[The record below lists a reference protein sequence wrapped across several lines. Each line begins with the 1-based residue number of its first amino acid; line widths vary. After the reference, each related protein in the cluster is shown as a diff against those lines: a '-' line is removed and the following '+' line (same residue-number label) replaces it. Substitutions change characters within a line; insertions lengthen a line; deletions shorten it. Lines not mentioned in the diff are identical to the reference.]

1 MFTETFNSCFVS
13 DPYLDDSN
21 CSFGLVQSE
30 SEPTKV
36 AITLDEQ
43 AWRATLRQLAT
54 SFERTRWEIG
64 DHILKAENHF
74 PEITSE
80 RVYGHTIPGSNV
92 YIEAE
97 RETGLSRALLYDLAS
112 TARRCPPS
120 VRTETL
126 SWTHHRILVNN
137 LKEGADADEMKEWLQ
152 RAQEERL
159 TTREFKAVIAGG
171 YRAAT
176 LEKRFLVRV
185 PLRVWET
192 LKDFGDLKKVLPQKV
207 AADWLVEK
215 SAECQADREEA
226 SKAVC
231 ARRKAQRRRVGLRVA
246 RQYNPLRLD
255 CS

>member
-1 MFTETFNSCFVS
+1 LFTETFNSCFVS

-21 CSFGLVQSE
+21 CSFGLAQSE
-30 SEPTKV
+30 SEPTEL

-64 DHILKAENHF
+64 DHILKAESHF
-74 PEITSE
+74 PEISSE

-97 RETGLSRALLYDLAS
+97 RETGLPRSLLYDLAS

-126 SWTHHRILVNN
+126 SWTHHRILVNT
-137 LKEGADADEMKEWLQ
+137 LKEADADHMREWLT
-152 RAQEERL
+152 RAQEEHL
-159 TTREFKAVIAGG
+159 TTRELKRALTGG
-171 YRAAT
+171 YRPAT
-176 LEKRFLVRV
+176 FEKRFQVVV

-192 LKDFGDLKKVLPQKV
+192 LKDFADLKKVLPQKV
-207 AADWLVEK
+207 AAAWLTEK
-215 SAECQADREEA
+215 SAECQADREDA
-226 SKAVC
+226 SKSVR
-231 ARRKAQRRRVGLRVA
+231 ARRKARRRQVGLRVA